1 MSVLLCA
8 EMRTA
13 LAAVAVTVALAAA
26 TPSAHRR
33 DEYLQAAR
41 IGIDARRV
49 LIELDLTPGIAVAP
63 RILDEIDRDR
73 NGVFSDNEARAYA
86 TRVLGELRVDVD
98 GQVLALALSNSQTP
112 TVDAILKGEGT
123 IQYQL
128 TAAVQTLTAGN
139 HRLFYRNA
147 HHADIGVYLANA
159 LVPATDRVVVL
170 TQHRDVAQRELT
182 IEYTLRDRQI
192 LEAPM
197 WLFAI
202 IAVAATLL
210 AAELWRRSRNA
221 PMTSR

>member
-1 MSVLLCA
+1 
-8 EMRTA
+8 MRNSWRNS
-13 LAAVAVTVALAAA
+13 AAVALAVTVALSVA

-63 RILDEIDRDR
+63 RILEEIDLDR
-73 NGVFSDNEARAYA
+73 NGVITDNEARAYA
-86 TRVLGELRVDVD
+86 TRLLDELRVDVD
-98 GQVLALALSNSQTP
+98 GETLALALANSLVP

-128 TAAVQTLTAGN
+128 TAAVRTLAAGN

-147 HHADIGVYLANA
+147 HPADIGVYLAHA
-159 LVPATDRVVVL
+159 LVPATDRVTVL

-182 IEYTLRDRQI
+182 IEYAIRDREMPGASVWV
-192 LEAPM
+192 LP
-197 WLFAI
+197 
-202 IAVAATLL
+202 IAGVALTVL
-210 AAELWRRSRNA
+210 AAGLWRRSRKA
-221 PMTSR
+221 QSHAGEER